1 MLVQEMGYM
10 QNRSIYLFTR
20 PSSRWTPF
28 DFFNILNLDYLRV
41 LKLFESTPKINV
53 SDYLVWY
60 VKHNEVVDVVIE
72 EF

>member
-20 PSSRWTPF
+20 PFSRWTPF
-28 DFFNILNLDYLRV
+28 DFFNILNFDYLRV